1 MTLSKQLS
9 LFSVA
14 VLLCSS
20 FASTVSAEYVT
31 FEFKGRT
38 QATIVDPVNNSRTFF
53 PEIDFTIATT
63 IDSRTPDE
71 FPFQNG
77 RGGFVGATT
86 TLSIPDAGI
95 FDAQVTNVTGI
106 LQEGFGNFSR
116 LNLVDSDNLFGQ
128 SALGVDFNQ
137 PIFIDPNSINPLID
151 PLPSFNAQGGLP
163 LQLLAGPDVIFN
175 TVREVA
181 VSNGVTSSAN
191 VPEPTSFTLCGIG
204 LLAVAFKRRRRSL
217 R

>member
-38 QATIVDPVNNSRTFF
+38 QATIVDTVNNSRTFF

-137 PIFIDPNSINPLID
+137 PIFIDPNSLNPLID
-151 PLPSFNAQGGLP
+151 PLSPSNAQGGLP

-175 TVREVA
+175 SVREVA
-181 VSNGVTSSAN
+181 VSSNAAIVAN
-191 VPEPTSFTLCGIG
+191 PEPTSFTLCGIG
-204 LLAVAFKRRRRSL
+204 LLAVAFKRRRRS
-217 R
+217 RR

>member
-38 QATIVDPVNNSRTFF
+38 QATIVDTVNNSRTFF

-106 LQEGFGNFSR
+106 LQEGFGNSSR
-116 LNLVDSDNLFGQ
+116 LNLVDSNNLFGQ
-128 SALGVDFNQ
+128 TALGVGFNQ
-137 PIFIDPNSINPLID
+137 PIFIDPDSINPLID
-151 PLPSFNAQGGLP
+151 PLPSSNAQGGLP
-163 LQLLAGPDVIFN
+163 LRLLAGPDVIFN
-175 TVREVA
+175 SVREVA
-181 VSNGVTSSAN
+181 VSSSATSSAN

-204 LLAVAFKRRRRSL
+204 LLAVAFKRRRRS
-217 R
+217 RR